1 MYYQDY
7 IEKEPDFDQYLL
19 SKHIQR
25 VYMDK
30 LEIYSK
36 DVDTAISIMKEVAAW
51 GREKG
56 FRVWHDEWLTKEKL
70 LSDEVKE
77 ENFYVGRINGENA
90 CSFIL
95 QWRDSTWWPD
105 AKEYEAAYLHKFCV
119 RRKFAHQGMTKRV
132 IDCIKEV
139 CRAKGI
145 RYIRLDTGMNEEKV
159 KQIYLDAG
167 FKMVEVIEE
176 CGMALYELEV

>member
-56 FRVWHDEWLTKEKL
+56 FRVWRDEWLTKEKL
-70 LSDEVKE
+70 LSDGVKE

-95 QWRDSTWWPD
+95 QWRDSEWWPD
-105 AKEYEAAYLHKFCV
+105 AKEFEAAYLHKLCV
-119 RRKFAHQGMTKRV
+119 LRKFAHQGMTKRV
-132 IDCIKEV
+132 IDCIKEI
-139 CRAKGI
+139 CLEKGVK
-145 RYIRLDTGMNEEKV
+145 YIRLDAGINEEAV
-159 KQIYLDAG
+159 KQIYLNVG
-167 FKMVEVIEE
+167 FKIVKVIEE
-176 CGMALYELEV
+176 RGMALYELEI